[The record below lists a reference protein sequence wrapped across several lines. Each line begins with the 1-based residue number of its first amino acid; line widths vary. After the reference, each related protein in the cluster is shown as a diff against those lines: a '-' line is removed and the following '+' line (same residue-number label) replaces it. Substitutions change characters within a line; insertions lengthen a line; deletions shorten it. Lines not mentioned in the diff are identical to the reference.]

1 MSYGMSEMSG
11 IPKRVNHQWPDAA
24 ASTVSWSDWE
34 ADGAPVL
41 PFDSSPQRSTG
52 MKLDCLAA

>member
-1 MSYGMSEMSG
+1 MPGM
-11 IPKRVNHQWPDAA
+11 PKRVNHQWPDAA
-24 ASTVSWSDWE
+24 VSTISWSDWE